1 MTITVDLNAD
11 MGESFG
17 PWVMGNDADLL
28 EVISSANVACGKHA
42 GDPLVMAKTI
52 AAAKVKG
59 VAVGAHPGFDDL
71 QGFGRRDVHLP
82 SDELAALVQYQVGAF
97 AAMAAGQG
105 VPVAHLKLH
114 GAMANMAARDQAM
127 AEVCYRAALQV
138 IPDLR
143 LFVIAGTAQQRAAEA
158 LGVTF
163 SAEIFADRA
172 YQDDATLVPRSRPG
186 AVLHDPQEVAQ
197 RVLAMVQAGCV
208 IAQSGARV
216 DVPVDTICLH
226 GDTPG
231 AVQMAKAVRQK
242 LSDAEILICSP
253 QN

>member
-1 MTITVDLNAD
+1 
-11 MGESFG
+11 
-17 PWVMGNDADLL
+17 
-28 EVISSANVACGKHA
+28 
-42 GDPLVMAKTI
+42 
-52 AAAKVKG
+52 
-59 VAVGAHPGFDDL
+59 
-71 QGFGRRDVHLP
+71 
-82 SDELAALVQYQVGAF
+82 
-97 AAMAAGQG
+97 
-105 VPVAHLKLH
+105 
-114 GAMANMAARDQAM
+114 
-127 AEVCYRAALQV
+127 
-138 IPDLR
+138 
-143 LFVIAGTAQQRAAEA
+143 
-158 LGVTF
+158 
-163 SAEIFADRA
+163 
-172 YQDDATLVPRSRPG
+172 RSRPG